1 MGLSSALASLLFC
14 LRLFGICT
22 GFRQDTENCH
32 NYSIQFE
39 RVFSVPG
46 DVAMLNSTLVS
57 PDVFNITTV
66 PYNITWYS
74 SKSGLEINDQTGR
87 ILVRG
92 ETLWFLNVTMDDD
105 GEYVTVLRTPS
116 KCAILSTQ
124 LIVDQPVKGKCG
136 RPRTAHQSITNE
148 VDDTLRCPLKP
159 YMENLK
165 KNFNITASIKW
176 YRDCDLIVEGKGS
189 KYTIWDETTLAIER
203 VEPEDAVNHTCT
215 LTFSIGGIV
224 GSVSETIDVDVKV
237 TYYLVPEVR
246 EPANEIIKAQRGS
259 NFSKSCQVFVPSVG
273 IPDVDIFWLSKDR
286 LIHTTNSSH
295 RVYTSKQRMW
305 HVKAPRKGAWL
316 EKVLMFSELRKEDFN
331 INYTCQ
337 AFSARGAPK
346 RYFTL
351 LQTDPDVTIPIG
363 LVLSGVMVMFVISVT
378 FYYIF
383 KIDIVLWFRR
393 AFPIFYT
400 NTDSDG
406 KLYDAYVAYPQ
417 PQAFGFKKE
426 VETFA
431 LHTLPQVLEKACDYK
446 LFIAGRDC
454 LPGQAVVDSIEENL
468 QASRCFLLLYNAST
482 FSSTSSSNNNNI
494 CKTSE
499 CSDKKEMETSF
510 SSSSLSLHSLDKL
523 YPDTRQELECVDAMH
538 RALLDK
544 SLKVVLVELEE
555 ISPAQLAHFPE
566 SLRYLRKKQ
575 GAVCWW
581 KYQRRTQKQRMCMR
595 SREGE
600 EMGENGSQDFSSLS
614 PSSRFWK
621 EMRYCMPVRGKRKVY
636 PEKTALLNE

>member
-1 MGLSSALASLLFC
+1 MVSFQLFVVSGSSPATFHACRFISKPFCVFSVMGLSSALASLLFC

-32 NYSIQFE
+32 NYSLQFE

-74 SKSGLEINDQTGR
+74 SKSGREINDQTGR

-116 KCAILSTQ
+116 KCAIQSTQ
-124 LIVDQPVKGKCG
+124 LMVDQPVKGKCG
-136 RPRTAHQSITNE
+136 RPRTAHQPITNE
-148 VDDTLRCPLKP
+148 VDNTLRCPLKP

-176 YRDCDLIVEGKGS
+176 YRDCDPIVEGKGS
-189 KYTIWDETTLAIER
+189 KYTILDETRLVINR
-203 VEPEDAVNHTCT
+203 VEPKDAVNHTCT
-215 LTFSIGGIV
+215 LTFNFSGIV
-224 GSVSETIDVDVKV
+224 GSVSETINVDVII

-273 IPDVDIFWLSKDR
+273 NPHVSIVWLRNDTF
-286 LIHTTNSSH
+286 IHTTNSSH

-337 AFSARGAPK
+337 AVSARGSPK

-393 AFPIFYT
+393 AFPIFYQT
-400 NTDSDG
+400 QDSDG

-431 LHTLPQVLEKACDYK
+431 LHTLPQVVKMACDYK

-454 LPGQAVVDSIEENL
+454 LPGQAVVDSVEENL

-482 FSSTSSSNNNNI
+482 FSSTSSSNNNNFV
-494 CKTSE
+494 KPV
-499 CSDKKEMETSF
+499 F
-510 SSSSLSLHSLDKL
+510 
-523 YPDTRQELECVDAMH
+523 
-538 RALLDK
+538 
-544 SLKVVLVELEE
+544 LVELEE
-555 ISPAQLAHFPE
+555 ISPAQMAHFPE

-581 KYQRRTQKQRMCMR
+581 KHQRRTQKRRMCMR
-595 SREGE
+595 SRQGE